1 MNILDILYAQDGISS
16 VGVCE
21 FDTLKDYM
29 SQSAIEKAYSY
40 CENAHSV
47 YVALFP
53 YFNGLKSGNLSIYA
67 MGKDYHTVI
76 YDILTPISEQ
86 IERKTG
92 SKSVILVDNSPLNET
107 QAARLAGVGKIGE
120 NGLIFDKKYGSF
132 VFIGTILTNLEFKQ
146 MPAILSDNTHIVPP
160 SKDSKIIDCLHCGLC
175 KKQCLANA
183 IGDNGKI
190 NCEKCLSD
198 LTQSKKDLTKEQT
211 DLLLK
216 HNLIW
221 GCDTCQFVCPQNKN
235 VTFTENKSFTQDLI
249 NSLSIEDIEN
259 LTRKQFNE
267 KYKDRA
273 FTWRGTKPLI
283 RNLTLKGYKI

>member
-1 MNILDILYAQDGISS
+1 MNILDILYAQHGISS

-21 FDTLKDYM
+21 FDTLKNYM
-29 SQSAIEKAYSY
+29 SKSAIEKAYNY

-53 YFNGLKSGNLSIYA
+53 YFNGYQKGNLSIYA

-86 IERKTG
+86 IERKTNA
-92 SKSVILVDNSPLNET
+92 KSIVLVDNSPLNEV

-120 NGLIFDKKYGSF
+120 NGLIFDKTYGSF
-132 VFIGTILTNLEFKQ
+132 VFIGTILTSLPFEQ
-146 MPAILSDNTHIVPP
+146 MPAILSDNTHIIPP
-160 SKDSKIIDCLHCGLC
+160 SKDSQIIDCLHCNLC
-175 KKQCLANA
+175 KKHCLGHA
-183 IGDNGKI
+183 IGENGKI
-190 NCEKCLSD
+190 NCENCISD
-198 LTQSKKDLTKEQT
+198 LTQSKKDLTKEQS

-221 GCDTCQFVCPQNKN
+221 GCDTCQLVCPQNKDIL
-235 VTFTENKSFTQDLI
+235 FTENQSFNQNLI
-249 NSLSIEDIEN
+249 TSLSLEDIEN

-273 FTWRGTKPLI
+273 FTWHGTKPLI
-283 RNLTLKGYKI
+283 RNLTLKG